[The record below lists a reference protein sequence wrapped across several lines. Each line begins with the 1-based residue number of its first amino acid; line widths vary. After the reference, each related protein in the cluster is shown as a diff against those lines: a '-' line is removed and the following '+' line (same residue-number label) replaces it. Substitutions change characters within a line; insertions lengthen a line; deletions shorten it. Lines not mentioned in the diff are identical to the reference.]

1 MTYLLIFCAVSNP
14 ALKFTRVVGNKLNN
28 GFEVNGENTPE
39 AVCDIIRHQWMT
51 YQNEDIPDSYF
62 RLEEN
67 NKSTSGRIQYSYWEH
82 ALECFHLTTIT
93 TSVSSQYKK
102 VDHYWLN
109 VNNIVDSKGR
119 KKYTQLFCL
128 AFCLFSLSHGNST
141 PERGFSINKVL
152 LESHGYT
159 MQNDTISVLR
169 FIKDELNRVGGILN
183 FPITQNLITQ
193 VKGARAKYMADLEET
208 NIGYVKKKKNE

>member
-1 MTYLLIFCAVSNP
+1 M
-14 ALKFTRVVGNKLNN
+14 
-28 GFEVNGENTPE
+28 
-39 AVCDIIRHQWMT
+39 IRHQWMT

-119 KKYTQLFCL
+119 KKYTRLFCL

-141 PERGFSINKVL
+141 PERGFSINNVL